1 MEESKL
7 TSKCYICEHE
17 ISHKLVIFG
26 FDPTLTQRCLAKS
39 DTTVRA
45 PKGSISPKQ
54 SNSATMVNDVVVPT
68 EAEQTIDSANP
79 ISASEKSVKESQ
91 M

>member
-1 MEESKL
+1 MEEYKL

-26 FDPTLTQRCLAKS
+26 FDPILTQTCL
-39 DTTVRA
+39 A
-45 PKGSISPKQ
+45 PKGSRSPKQ
-54 SNSATMVNDVVVPT
+54 SNYATMANDVVVPT
-68 EAEQTIDSANP
+68 KAEQTTDSANP
-79 ISASEKSVKESQ
+79 ISASETSVMESQ